1 MIKTIAERI
10 KDIANKHNVKFDDI
24 KLLVYSNYGDKII
37 DENEKLK
44 ILEQL

>member
-1 MIKTIAERI
+1 MSKTIAERI
-10 KDIANKHNVKFDDI
+10 NDIANKHNLPYDAI

>member
-1 MIKTIAERI
+1 MSKTIAERI
-10 KDIANKHNVKFDDI
+10 NNIANKHNVSYDAI

-37 DENEKLK
+37 DENEKLN